1 MTDWNWIERADAI
14 AFHDQQIATHGGGVG
29 LRDAGLLESA
39 LNGPR
44 MKADYGQ
51 TDLATLAAAYGFG
64 IARNHPHSHPFVDGN
79 KRTALVVMESFLIL
93 HGFEL
98 KADDA
103 EVVAVILAL
112 AAGDVT
118 EDDLTLWVRDNIKP
132 CEAS

>member
-29 LRDAGLLESA
+29 LRDAGLLVSA
-39 LNGPR
+39 LNRPR
-44 MKADYGQ
+44 MKADCGQ
-51 TDLATLAAAYGFG
+51 TDLATIAAAYGFG
-64 IARNHPHSHPFVDGN
+64 IARNHPFVDGN
-79 KRTALVVMESFLIL
+79 KRTALVVMESFLVL

-112 AAGDVT
+112 AAGEVT
-118 EDDLTLWVRDNIKP
+118 EDDLTLWVRDNLKP
-132 CEAS
+132 REAS